1 MKLFVSHSWQDK
13 TIAHRIAESMGNGA
27 DVWLDVNQLKP
38 GDTIQLRIDEALA
51 TRDVMVLVWSAA
63 AVQSKGVAAEIDTA
77 VRLKLRLLPVLIDNT
92 SVDRHP
98 QLAGLYG
105 VDYDSADDTA
115 GLMRIQAAI
124 ARLMMG
130 EMEIEDSQ
138 ALNALTRFEGM
149 HQYLAGYRNKRGI
162 SGEDSLQWATQAMQ
176 SCNEAVRSVGQLRDK
191 VGETLKVMQ
200 DTLGEV
206 QAAGDNRQKL
216 EDVLQRLRR
225 RPDSESKEFK
235 TLVDFIEGKLSTL
248 SDQDAPIT
256 VPTIERSLR
265 DDTPKVAMRQADA
278 NLELVTQY
286 IRIAPA
292 SLSAFTRL
300 AQASGSYALQ
310 AVSSSLA
317 TYLKE
322 NNDVVPDSTHPI
334 LGQMDDAWLIHNT
347 IYRCIE
353 AQLFAADA
361 IAVDWNTVIAGDPI
375 VLRLLPPLALSQLEA
390 GLMQFMQ
397 TIASEQ
403 QSYQPSFIHQA
414 LTGAYAAF
422 MGQGNAAGSA
432 WAHPQQTQTIDDIYY
447 TVGGKSY
454 FMTGG

>member
-13 TIAHRIAESMGNGA
+13 TISHRIAESMGSGA
-27 DVWLDVNQLKP
+27 DIWLDVNQLKP
-38 GDTIQLRIDEALA
+38 GDTIQQRIDEALA
-51 TRDVMVLVWSAA
+51 TRDVVILVWSAA

-77 VRLKLRLLPVLIDNT
+77 VKLKLRLLPVLVDNT
-92 SVDRHP
+92 PVERHP

-130 EMEIEDSQ
+130 ELEIEDSQ

-162 SGEDSLQWATQAMQ
+162 SGEDSLHWAVQAMQ
-176 SCNEAVRSVGQLRDK
+176 SCNAAVSSVGELRDK
-191 VGETLKVMQ
+191 VGETLKVLQ

-206 QAAGDNRQKL
+206 QAAGNNRQKL
-216 EDVLQRLRR
+216 EEILRR
-225 RPDSESKEFK
+225 LHGRTDSESKEFK
-235 TLVDFIEGKLSTL
+235 TLIDFIEGKLNTL
-248 SDQDAPIT
+248 AGQNDAPHVST
-256 VPTIERSLR
+256 ATRNLQ
-265 DDTPKVAMRQADA
+265 DDPPKEAQMQSDA
-278 NLELVTQY
+278 QLELAAQY

-292 SLSAFTRL
+292 SLSAFARL

-310 AVSSSLA
+310 AVSANLA
-317 TYLKE
+317 TYLHE
-322 NNDVVPDSTHPI
+322 SNDVVPDVTHP
-334 LGQMDDAWLIHNT
+334 LWGQMDDAWLIHNT

-353 AQLFAADA
+353 AQLFPAEA
-361 IAVDWNTVIAGDPI
+361 IAVDWAAVIAGDPI

-403 QSYQPSFIHQA
+403 QCYQPSFIHQA

-422 MGQGNAAGSA
+422 MGEGNAAGNA
-432 WAHPQQTQTIDDIYY
+432 CARPQPTQTIDDIYY

-454 FMTGG
+454 FVSGR

>member
-13 TIAHRIAESMGNGA
+13 TIAHRIAESMGSGA

-51 TRDVMVLVWSAA
+51 TRDVMILVWSAA

-77 VRLKLRLLPVLIDNT
+77 LRLKLRVLPVLIDDT
-92 SVDRHP
+92 PVERHP

-138 ALNALTRFEGM
+138 ALNAMTRFEGL
-149 HQYLAGYRNKRGI
+149 HQYIEEYRNKRGI
-162 SGEDSLQWATQAMQ
+162 SGEDSLHWAVQAMQ
-176 SCNEAVRSVGQLRDK
+176 SCNEAVSSVGQLRDK
-191 VGETLKVMQ
+191 VGETLKVIQ

-206 QAAGDNRQKL
+206 QAAGNNRQRL
-216 EDVLQRLRR
+216 VDILGRLRSR
-225 RPDSESKEFK
+225 SDRESKEFR
-235 TLVDFIEGKLSTL
+235 TLIDFIEGKLSTL
-248 SDQDAPIT
+248 RGQDEATPVS
-256 VPTIERSLR
+256 VPGRNLR
-265 DDTPKVAMRQADA
+265 GDPPKEAQPQNDA
-278 NLELVTQY
+278 QLELAAQY

-310 AVSSSLA
+310 AVSASLA
-317 TYLKE
+317 AYLHE
-322 NNDVVPDSTHPI
+322 SNDVVPDSTHP
-334 LGQMDDAWLIHNT
+334 LWGQMDDAWLIHNT

-353 AQLFAADA
+353 AQLFPADA
-361 IAVDWNTVIAGDPI
+361 IPADWNTIIAGDPI

-422 MGQGNAAGSA
+422 MGEGNAAGGA
-432 WAHPQQTQTIDDIYY
+432 WTRPQQTQTIDDIYY

-454 FMTGG
+454 FMTGR